1 MNMDISAANHN
12 MLSGWTLDSVYL
24 SICLCIYLCT
34 VCCIIM
40 QPHVI
45 VDAHVGLKPL
55 RSVSAVTVFNIKPQ
69 FLEPVRPRIGSTE
82 SFIVGTRSFEIG
94 TDKSGY
100 PVPQKSGT
108 AARLHRRVEPPVRFS
123 IWNRVEPGNRRN
135 RPSLK

>member
-1 MNMDISAANHN
+1 MH
-12 MLSGWTLDSVYL
+12 
-24 SICLCIYLCT
+24 LCT

-45 VDAHVGLKPL
+45 VDTHVGLKPL
-55 RSVSAVTVFNIKPQ
+55 HSVSAVTAFNIKPQ

-82 SFIVGTRSFEIG
+82 SFIIGTRSFKIR

-108 AARLHRRVEPPVRFS
+108 ADPVF
-123 IWNRVEPGNRRN
+123 NLEPGR
-135 RPSLK
+135 SG